1 MPIVVKPDTAT
12 IYVTVIARDSVSL
25 VPFTTT
31 MNDPTLINVQDSMEF
46 PEPVIMAGVRM
57 QAALSLDRVTIPW
70 KKARLVMVMVEV
82 AV

>member
-1 MPIVVKPDTAT
+1 M
-12 IYVTVIARDSVSL
+12 ARDSVSL

-31 MNDPTLINVQDSMEF
+31 LNDPTLVNVQDSMEV
-46 PEPVIMAGVRM
+46 PEPVMMVGVKV
-57 QAALSLDRVTIPW
+57 QAVLSLVRVTIPW